1 MKEVGRSVGPAVLDA
16 VEVGI
21 ITTNENGEVRLMN
34 RFASTLLRRR
44 SEGGP
49 INVVELLELGATL
62 EELLAGDDRRTLS
75 WAYVGPESELD
86 LEITLARASA
96 YDPADAGFFVV
107 FRDVRE
113 EKLAAAERS
122 RFERLAAMGTMVAGF
137 AHEVRNPV
145 AAMRSI
151 TEQLAEELRDVRSTV
166 PHVGLLLRMIERIER
181 LVKTALQFGRPA
193 APRRALQHP
202 HAIVSAAL
210 TETQARTRNDQAIRV
225 ELDVDLPE
233 IYVDERQIAQALVI
247 LLNNALDATGSG
259 SRVLVRVRRVRGTDS
274 EPRMRKSEPPVWPA
288 VRFEVVDDGGG
299 ISPDLMGRIF
309 DPFFTTKPTGT
320 GLGLSIA
327 QQIVSENGARL
338 EVVSSPADRR
348 STEVHNG
355 TTTFAIVVPTENDTA
370 ALPRFP

>member
-1 MKEVGRSVGPAVLDA
+1 
-16 VEVGI
+16 
-21 ITTNENGEVRLMN
+21 MN
-34 RFASTLLRRR
+34 RFAAALLRIE
-44 SEGGP
+44 SDGGRA
-49 INVVELLELGATL
+49 NVRELLDLDSSLADILGD
-62 EELLAGDDRRTLS
+62 DDRRTFSLPCV
-75 WAYVGPESELD
+75 AGESELD
-86 LEITLARASA
+86 LEISLARASA
-96 YDPADAGFFVV
+96 FDPAENGYFVI

-151 TEQLAEELRDVRSTV
+151 TEQLAEELRDVGSSV
-166 PHVGLLLRMIERIER
+166 PHVGFLMRMIERIER

-210 TETQARTRNDQAIRV
+210 AEMHARTRAGRAVRV
-225 ELDVDLPE
+225 EHDVDLPE
-233 IYVDERQIAQALVI
+233 LYVDERQITQALVI
-247 LLNNALDATGSG
+247 LLNNALDATGSA
-259 SRVLVRVRRVRGTDS
+259 SRVLVRVRRVRGNASAELRATES
-274 EPRMRKSEPPVWPA
+274 EPRMRKSEPPLVPA

-299 ISPDLMGRIF
+299 IAPEIIGRIF
-309 DPFFTTKPTGT
+309 DPFFTTKATGT

-338 EVVSSPADRR
+338 EVVSLPA
-348 STEVHNG
+348 SG
-355 TTTFAIVVPTENDTA
+355 MTTFAIVVPTENESA

>member
-1 MKEVGRSVGPAVLDA
+1 MNGVERESHRTGAAVLDA

-21 ITTNENGEVRLMN
+21 ITTDELGDVRSMN
-34 RFASTLLRRR
+34 RFAVSLLRLHDDA
-44 SEGGP
+44 P
-49 INVVELLELGATL
+49 TNVVELLVLGATL
-62 EELLAGDDRRTLS
+62 PELLAGDERRTFSQPYL
-75 WAYVGPESELD
+75 AAECELD
-86 LEITLARASA
+86 LEISLARA
-96 YDPADAGFFVV
+96 DAFEPGALGYFVV

-151 TEQLAEELRDVRSTV
+151 TEQLGEELRESGSSV

-193 APRRALQHP
+193 APRRAMQHP
-202 HAIVSAAL
+202 RAIVSAAL
-210 TETQARTRNDQAIRV
+210 AEMHARTRAEDAIRV
-225 ELDVDLPE
+225 EHDPDLPE
-233 IYVDERQIAQALVI
+233 LYIDERQIAQALVI

-259 SRVLVRVRRVRGTDS
+259 SRVLVRVRRVRSTES
-274 EPRMRKSEPPVWPA
+274 EPRTRKSEPPVWPA

-299 ISPDLMGRIF
+299 IAPELIGRIF

-327 QQIVSENGARL
+327 QQIASENGARL
-338 EVVSSPADRR
+338 EVFSMP
-348 STEVHNG
+348 G
-355 TTTFAIVVPTENDTA
+355 TTTFAIVVPTESDTGTF
-370 ALPRFP
+370 PRIP

>member
-1 MKEVGRSVGPAVLDA
+1 MSDRPAERAFIGTAVLDA

-21 ITTNENGEVRLMN
+21 IVADEHGGVRLMN
-34 RFASTLLRRR
+34 RFARTLLRLEDE
-44 SEGGP
+44 SLLTD
-49 INVVELLELGATL
+49 VVELLELGASL
-62 EELLAGDDRRTLS
+62 PELLAGDARRTFS
-75 WAYVGPESELD
+75 QAYLGAASELD
-86 LEITLARASA
+86 LEISLARADA
-96 YDPADAGFFVV
+96 FDPDASGYFVV

-151 TEQLAEELRDVRSTV
+151 TEQLGEELRDVGSSV
-166 PHVGLLLRMIERIER
+166 PHVGFLLRMIERIER

-202 HAIVSAAL
+202 RAIVSAAL
-210 TETQARTRNDQAIRV
+210 AEMYARTRAGDAIRV
-225 ELDVDLPE
+225 EHDPDLPE
-233 IYVDERQIAQALVI
+233 LFLDERQIAQALVI

-259 SRVLVRVRRVRGTDS
+259 SRVLVRVRRVRGAES
-274 EPRMRKSEPPVWPA
+274 EPRMRKSEPPAWPA
-288 VRFEVVDDGGG
+288 VRFEVIDDGGG
-299 ISPDLMGRIF
+299 IAPDLVGRIF

-338 EVVSSPADRR
+338 EVVSLPA
-348 STEVHNG
+348 SG
-355 TTTFAIVVPTENDTA
+355 ISTFAIVVPTESETGT
-370 ALPRFP
+370 LPHFP